1 MLFGDAGSS
10 SVVAAPG
17 KGGDAATSGTTAA
30 SPSPRTGRTVPVENR

>member
-10 SVVAAPG
+10 NVVAAPG
-17 KGGDAATSGTTAA
+17 KGGDAATSATAA